1 MVIGDWEQT
10 RGYNLKVGDVLTLDY
25 FIDGYNDMVVCTV
38 DEVDDFNVYVQYIHP
53 WIKEVMFHSLRREGF
68 VYWRLKV

>member
-10 RGYNLKVGDVLTLDY
+10 RGYRLKVGDVLSLDY

-38 DEVDDFNVYVQYIHP
+38 DELDNFSLIIAYIHP
-53 WIKEVMFHSLRREGF
+53 WIKEVMFHSISRDY

>member
-10 RGYNLKVGDVLTLDY
+10 RGYRLKVGDVLSLDY

-38 DEVDDFNVYVQYIHP
+38 DELDNFSLIIAYIHP
-53 WIKEVMFHSLRREGF
+53 RTNEVMYHSLRLEY
-68 VYWRLKV
+68 VYWRLKD